1 MKKSDFTLIELI
13 EVIVLLAIIGLLAF
27 IFIPILLGYGDYRY
41 KVKDQNGTTY
51 YTDNIE
57 YDENRLVFVDK
68 HGHSHTLTSYSIE
81 EIR

>member
-1 MKKSDFTLIELI
+1 MKKSAFTLIELI
-13 EVIVLLAIIGLLAF
+13 TVIVLLVIVGVLTS

-57 YDENRLVFVDK
+57 YDGNRVVFVDK

-81 EIR
+81 EIK